1 MTEINEKLGAIVENI
16 GEHIVAVKG
25 TLELV
30 DASVDE
36 EELHSL
42 IMKAMKRMDILQAL
56 SNEMVSHMAQI
67 LEKIRETKP
76 GK

>member
-1 MTEINEKLGAIVENI
+1 MTEITEKLGVIAERIS
-16 GEHIVAVKG
+16 EHIVAVKG

-42 IMKAMKRMDILQAL
+42 VLKAVDRMDTLQTL
-56 SNEMVSHMAQI
+56 SNEMLSHMAQI

-76 GK
+76 E

>member
-1 MTEINEKLGAIVENI
+1 MTEINEKLGVIAENI
-16 GEHIVAVKG
+16 SEHIVAVKG

-42 IMKAMKRMDILQAL
+42 ILKAVDRMDALQVL
-56 SNEMVSHMAQI
+56 SNEMLSHMAQI

-76 GK
+76 E